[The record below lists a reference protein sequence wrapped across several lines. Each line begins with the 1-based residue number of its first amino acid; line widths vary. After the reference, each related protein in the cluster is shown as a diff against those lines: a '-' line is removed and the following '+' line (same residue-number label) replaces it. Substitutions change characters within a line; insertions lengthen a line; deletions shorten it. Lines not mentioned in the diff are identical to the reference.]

1 MNLWFKSAFV
11 LKEAYFLHKLLMINA
26 FDHLFNV
33 YALVLDFYKL
43 VNTDKLFPPQNYNH
57 LFPDSINIWLS

>member
-1 MNLWFKSAFV
+1 MIQKCFFLR
-11 LKEAYFLHKLLMINA
+11 EAYFLHKFLMINA

-43 VNTDKLFPPQNYNH
+43 VNIDKLFLP
-57 LFPDSINIWLS
+57 